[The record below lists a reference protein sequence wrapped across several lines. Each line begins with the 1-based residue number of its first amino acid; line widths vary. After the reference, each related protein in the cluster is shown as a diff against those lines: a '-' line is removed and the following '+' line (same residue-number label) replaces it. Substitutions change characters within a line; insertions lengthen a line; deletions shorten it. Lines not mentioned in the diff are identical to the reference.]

1 MQRRTIGAATARAW
15 SAWLLL
21 AALAPRGAY
30 APWQVAETEKRLI
43 LEVTFETS
51 KVADLSTHSCRL
63 PPTSLLP
70 LTALMVCLAVT
81 AVTILLPSR
90 AVALTATS
98 LAAKDYEITSPYAVR
113 GWNTTEGHMRLT
125 VPSRAARHGGE
136 FGLAVRVDRAFDK
149 NFHAQA
155 DAPLPPHSLL
165 TVSLPHP
172 MASPTAVSPS
182 VLHPH
187 CFTHCR

>member
-43 LEVTFETS
+43 LEVTFETR

-63 PPTSLLP
+63 PPTSLLL

-98 LAAKDYEITSPYAVR
+98 LAAK
-113 GWNTTEGHMRLT
+113 
-125 VPSRAARHGGE
+125 
-136 FGLAVRVDRAFDK
+136 GL
-149 NFHAQA
+149 
-155 DAPLPPHSLL
+155 
-165 TVSLPHP
+165 
-172 MASPTAVSPS
+172 
-182 VLHPH
+182 
-187 CFTHCR
+187 